1 MLFLQLT
8 DVHGNRATFSDLS
21 SYGMPDSIEIITGVE
36 TAPPTLNAISIDK
49 VTVDVSEEPQ
59 IIKVTVDASDES
71 GIDWSAGS
79 NKTNL
84 VFQDSSGGFHYVTGN
99 DNNPGELSYTVTSDD
114 VGGSWQ
120 MLFLQLTDVHGNQAT
135 FFDLSSYGMPES
147 IYVLKTDE
155 PTSDI
160 SLSYSGLYETLGKN
174 YDYEMLVTATNL
186 APEPTSSLDLSISS
200 GNILITS
207 VNRKG
212 GSQACSIASTNYNST
227 VSCSTS
233 AIAANSSAVFRVA
246 VTAGEIGFSWLN
258 LRLVGNTPDISL
270 LDNYV
275 YVARTIE
282 PSVDSDNDGIS
293 DQLDAFPLDP
303 TETTDT
309 DSDGIGD
316 NADTDDDGDGYSD
329 SYESSAGTDP
339 LDANS
344 YPEVTDEET
353 GGMPIWMYYIVTQ
366 PEASSKSAP

>member
-1 MLFLQLT
+1 
-8 DVHGNRATFSDLS
+8 
-21 SYGMPDSIEIITGVE
+21 MPDSIEIITGVE
-36 TAPPTLNAISIDK
+36 TAPPTLNAVSIDK

-59 IIKVTVDASDES
+59 TITVTVDASDES
-71 GIDWSAGS
+71 GIDWSAGP

-84 VFQDSSGGFHYVTGN
+84 VFQDSSGGYHYVTGN
-99 DNNPGELSYTVTSDD
+99 DENPGELSYTVTSDD

-120 MLFLQLTDVHGNQAT
+120 ILFLQLTDVHGNQAT

-160 SLSYSGLYETLGKN
+160 SLSYSGLYQTLVKN

-207 VNRKG
+207 VNREG
-212 GSQACSIASTNYNST
+212 GSQACSIASTNYDST

-233 AIAANSSAVFRVA
+233 TIAANSSAVFRVA
-246 VTAGEIGFSWLN
+246 VTAGEIGSSWLN
-258 LRLVGNTPDISL
+258 LRLLGNTPDISL

-275 YVARTIE
+275 YVASTIA

-309 DSDGIGD
+309 DTDGIGD

-329 SYESSAGTDP
+329 SDELLAGTDT

-344 YPEVTDEET
+344 YPETPEEET
-353 GGMPIWMYYIVTQ
+353 GGMPIWLYYIVTQ
-366 PEASSKSAP
+366 PEASSK